1 MLNKSF
7 YIVTTALS
15 VTLFNLPGCDS
26 LLKPFFQKKKEKK
39 VQVSNKTQSSN
50 VTYISPLHFSGI

>member
-1 MLNKSF
+1 MLYKTF
-7 YIVTTALS
+7 YIATTALS

-26 LLKPFFQKKKEKK
+26 LLKPFFQKKEIKK
-39 VQVSNKTQSSN
+39 VQASNKKQPAN